1 MRIQREFHC
10 GHFRWIVSRWC
21 PEYLRTQ
28 LRCPLSVSHYEYRG
42 DEQCTRHESLSLK
55 TPGHIAHQT
64 LPSPQI
70 SFPLPSLQV
79 H

>member
-1 MRIQREFHC
+1 MCDWIQREFHC

-42 DEQCTRHESLSLK
+42 DEQCSHCKPR
-55 TPGHIAHQT
+55 QT
-64 LPSPQI
+64 QPWEKMIRRNNQTIGL
-70 SFPLPSLQV
+70 
-79 H
+79 